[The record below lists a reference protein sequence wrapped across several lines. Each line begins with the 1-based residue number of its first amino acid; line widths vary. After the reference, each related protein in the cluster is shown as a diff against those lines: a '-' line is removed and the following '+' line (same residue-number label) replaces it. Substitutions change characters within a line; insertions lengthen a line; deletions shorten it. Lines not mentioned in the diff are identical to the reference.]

1 MAFNGVTPAITA
13 VKKAHGWRF
22 HERGGMGLRE
32 IIDTDIKNALKAGA
46 KDKLST
52 LRMLSAALKNK
63 QIDKRRPLTEEE
75 VAETVRSLIKQ
86 RKESIE
92 QFGKGGRQDL
102 VDKETAEVAVL
113 EVYLPQQM
121 SRAEIEVMVR
131 DAVAQTGAQG
141 AKDMG
146 KVMKA
151 LIPLVGGR
159 ADGKLLSELVK
170 QALG

>member
-1 MAFNGVTPAITA
+1 
-13 VKKAHGWRF
+13 
-22 HERGGMGLRE
+22 MGLRE
-32 IIDTDIKNALKAGA
+32 KIETDTKEALKSGA

-52 LRMLSAALKNK
+52 LRMLNAALKNK

-75 VAETVRSLIKQ
+75 VFETVRSLIKQ
-86 RKESIE
+86 RKDSIE
-92 QFGKGGRQDL
+92 QFAKGGRQDL

-121 SRAEIEVMVR
+121 SREELEVMVR

-141 AKDMG
+141 ARDMG

-151 LIPLVGGR
+151 LIPMVGGR
-159 ADGKLLSELVK
+159 ADGKLISELVK
-170 QALG
+170 NALG

>member
-1 MAFNGVTPAITA
+1 
-13 VKKAHGWRF
+13 
-22 HERGGMGLRE
+22 MGLRE
-32 IIDTDIKNALKAGA
+32 TIDADTIRALKSGA

-63 QIDKRRPLTEEE
+63 QIDKRRSLTEEE

-86 RKESIE
+86 RKDSIE

-113 EVYLPQQM
+113 EVYLPQQL
-121 SRAEIEVMVR
+121 SREELEVMVR
-131 DAVAQTGAQG
+131 DTVAQTGAQG

-151 LIPLVGGR
+151 LMPLVGGR

-170 QALG
+170 HALG